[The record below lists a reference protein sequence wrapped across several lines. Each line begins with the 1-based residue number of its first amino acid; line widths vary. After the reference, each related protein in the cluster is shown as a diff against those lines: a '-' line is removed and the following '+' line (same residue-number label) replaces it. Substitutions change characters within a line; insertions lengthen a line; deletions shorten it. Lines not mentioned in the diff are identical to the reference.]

1 MIKSLKEPLNP
12 LGLVIKNPR
21 SLLQMTSTSEVI
33 NLEQEEDDAFCSTP
47 QQKQEEQRGQRQPV
61 IVSTQS
67 LMASALLAVFDTISQ
82 TAAKEV
88 PVAVASS
95 PATSPKVNE
104 SKCVITSVN
113 LQSSQVIKLNFVT
126 S

>member
-21 SLLQMTSTSEVI
+21 SLLQMTSTSEVF
-33 NLEQEEDDAFCSTP
+33 NLEREGDGAFCCTP
-47 QQKQEEQRGQRQPV
+47 PKQKEEERQRQPV